1 MSLDMLGTIDDTF
14 KSADALRTGKTGGYG
29 VDGRYV
35 SASGTPSPHK
45 VNIQP
50 LTSKELQSL
59 SIGAE
64 RINDVRKIYV
74 NDGDL
79 YSILPSDE
87 WVFSDIDGVFRTV
100 ELDNRPRRNYC
111 KAVVSRKDD

>member
-14 KSADALRTGKTGGYG
+14 KSADALRTSKTGGYG
-29 VDGRYV
+29 ADGRYV
-35 SASGTPSPHK
+35 GASGTPSPHT

-50 LTSKELQSL
+50 LTPKELQSL
-59 SIGAE
+59 GIGAE

-87 WVFSDIDGVFRTV
+87 WSFDGIDGVFRTV
-100 ELDNRPRRNYC
+100 DLDNRPWRNYC
-111 KAVVSRKDD
+111 KAIVSRKDD